1 MKLYYS
7 PGACSLSPHIV
18 ARESGIELELDK
30 VDFKTKQTGGGRDF
44 MAINPKGYVPAL
56 ELDDGSL
63 LTEGPA
69 IVQYLADRAPERGL
83 VPPAGSTAR
92 YRVQEMLGFINSE
105 LHKTYSPLFSPAT
118 GEEQRKER
126 MAYLH
131 KRYAIIERQLATG
144 PYLFGEQFTAADAY
158 LFVVTNWARTVK
170 LDLADFPNLR
180 AFQARVAERPAVR
193 AAMDAEGLK
202 AA

>member
-18 ARESGIELELDK
+18 ARESGIEVELDK
-30 VDFKTKQTGGGRDF
+30 VDFKTKQTSSGRDF

-56 ELDDGSL
+56 ELDDGSV

-69 IVQYLADRAPERGL
+69 IVQYLADRKPERQL
-83 VPPAGSTAR
+83 VPAAGTTSR

-131 KRYAIIERQLATG
+131 KRYAIIERQLANG

-170 LDLADFPNLR
+170 LELGDFPNLR
-180 AFQARVAERPAVR
+180 AFQSRVAERPAVR
-193 AAMDAEGLK
+193 AAMDAEGLPK
-202 AA
+202 